1 MTANE
6 LLLQFQAD
14 ILDTIVMR
22 PSMPEITA
30 FGSALAA
37 GLATG
42 VWASEEEAA
51 AMQSAM
57 CQYSTYKPAMPN
69 DDRQQRCV
77 CMCV

>member
-6 LLLQFQAD
+6 FLLQFQAD
-14 ILDTIVMR
+14 VLDTNVMR
-22 PSMPEITA
+22 PWMPEITA

-57 CQYSTYKPAMPN
+57 CQYSTYKPVMPT

-77 CMCV
+77 CV